1 MHQVSRGL
9 PTRVPTGKH
18 SITRL
23 TQVVEAKLQC
33 VKRISTRDWK
43 AHGHG
48 LGIVSQ
54 ANHGPLVDVRFADD
68 ILMFAFSVEQSMDM
82 LRPLVGALQNV
93 GHVLNVSKT
102 KLLTT
107 HAQPP
112 EYAWLDLQ
120 TIIGGIRTSHKWLG
134 CCLCLCLCL
143 SRDQDADMEFHLSAA
158 ARAFWANKRL

>member
-1 MHQVSRGL
+1 M
-9 PTRVPTGKH
+9 
-18 SITRL
+18 
-23 TQVVEAKLQC
+23 
-33 VKRISTRDWK
+33 RDWK

-68 ILMFAFSVEQSMDM
+68 ILMDVCIFSRTIHGQ

-134 CCLCLCLCL
+134 CCLCLCL
-143 SRDQDADMEFHLSAA
+143 SRDQDADMELHLSAA
-158 ARAFWANKRL
+158 ARAF